1 MVSGEFCF
9 HLSPST
15 YLRSDIM
22 LRLTKF
28 LKICEGMGLWRTR
41 QQMHTVETI
50 HEVMTD
56 LRLTYPN
63 AGAREMVSLLFHKQ
77 NMSVAR

>member
-1 MVSGEFCF
+1 M
-9 HLSPST
+9 
-15 YLRSDIM
+15 YSDAM

-28 LKICEGMGLWRTR
+28 LKVREGMGLRRAR
-41 QQMHTVETI
+41 QQHHTVETI
-50 HEVMTD
+50 HEAMGE

-63 AGAREMVSLLFHKQ
+63 AGAREVVSLLFHER